1 MKTTL
6 YFILILCIFVTL
18 AFVPNSFAQ
27 EYVVRVIYFH
37 PNDIE
42 PQEDSVNTLKAM
54 IKDIQTFYADEME
67 RHGYGRKTF
76 RLETDENDDVM
87 LHYMKGN
94 LDHTRYKEKSMSRNE
109 IRDRLDFS
117 QRIIYLIWVDR
128 YDSSGRAGDVGGSG
142 SGVSERGDA
151 WVFPSNFDSG
161 VRYRDAWETIAHE
174 IGHAFGLAH
183 DFRNNTYIM
192 SYGPGDRNELSS
204 CNAKWLDTHKYFNDT
219 VMPINDNTSLQM
231 LQPSPAGPLAIR
243 LRFNISDTDGLH
255 QVIFDARG
263 DDGLV
268 ECKELSGYS
277 STVEFVTN
285 AFDLGNTSKYGLL
298 IIDKSGNFKYH
309 RIEIRPTDLLPPS
322 EVVRIP
328 DANLAAAIR
337 ETLELAP
344 DSPITQLDMLGL
356 RLLYAV
362 RRQITDL
369 TGLENAINLQAL
381 GLFNNQ
387 IEDITPLSKLTKLDD
402 LRLSDNQIKDITPL
416 SKLIKLNH
424 LRLSGNQIED
434 ITPLSKLANSNLR
447 ELRLSDNQISDITP
461 LVELTNLRILRIE
474 DNQISDV
481 SLFAGLVN
489 LRLLLLGGNP
499 IKDKKPLFELLQ
511 KNPDV
516 RIYLQSVESGGEP
529 LKGVPID
536 ITDFRPSDV
545 VSIPDPNLAAAI
557 RDALKLRSTETIT
570 QLDMWTLTRLDA
582 DNKGIKDLMGLEHAH
597 NLTFLNLNHNAIS
610 DVSSLAELT
619 LLWGLWASDNQISDI
634 MPLTALTRLKSLL
647 LRRNQINDVSPL
659 TGLVNLKE
667 LRLQENPIKNRK
679 PLLELLRKNPDVKI
693 YLKNYTD
700 PLPVTLS
707 HFRAELTDAGVILK
721 WITES
726 EVDNAGFYIYRSETR
741 EGDFKVIN
749 PTMIQGAGTTSERNE
764 YTWTDTTAK
773 PNVAYYYRIEDIS
786 HAGVREQ
793 LATVRLRG
801 LVSARGKLTTI
812 WADLKAE
819 N

>member
-54 IKDIQTFYADEME
+54 TKDIQTFYADEME

-76 RLETDENDDVM
+76 RLETDENEDVM

-94 LDHTRYKEKSMSRNE
+94 LDHTHYKEKSMSRNE

-117 QRIIYLIWVDR
+117 KRIIYLIWVDR
-128 YDSSGRAGDVGGSG
+128 YDSSGWAGDVGGSG

-277 STVEFVTN
+277 STVDFVTN

-328 DANLAAAIR
+328 DVNLAASIR
-337 ETLELAP
+337 EALELAP
-344 DSPITQLDMLGL
+344 DSPITQLDMLVL
-356 RLLYAV
+356 RRIYWKDPG
-362 RRQITDL
+362 RQIIDL
-369 TGLENAINLQAL
+369 TGLEHAINLQSL
-381 GLFNNQ
+381 RLYDNQ

-402 LRLSDNQIKDITPL
+402 LVLSGNQIKDITPL
-416 SKLIKLNH
+416 SKLTKLNG

-447 ELRLSDNQISDITP
+447 DLRLSDNQISDITP
-461 LVELTNLRILRIE
+461 LAGLINLR
-474 DNQISDV
+474 
-481 SLFAGLVN
+481 GLH
-489 LRLLLLGGNP
+489 
-499 IKDKKPLFELLQ
+499 
-511 KNPDV
+511 
-516 RIYLQSVESGGEP
+516 IY
-529 LKGVPID
+529 
-536 ITDFRPSDV
+536 
-545 VSIPDPNLAAAI
+545 
-557 RDALKLRSTETIT
+557 
-570 QLDMWTLTRLDA
+570 
-582 DNKGIKDLMGLEHAH
+582 H
-597 NLTFLNLNHNAIS
+597 
-610 DVSSLAELT
+610 
-619 LLWGLWASDNQISDI
+619 NQISDI
-634 MPLTALTRLKSLL
+634 TPLAGLIN
-647 LRRNQINDVSPL
+647 LRGLYIHHNQISDITPLAELTNLFFLQLGTNEFNDISPL
-659 TGLVNLKE
+659 AELTNLKE
-667 LRLQENPIKNRK
+667 L
-679 PLLELLRKNPDVKI
+679 
-693 YLKNYTD
+693 Y
-700 PLPVTLS
+700 
-707 HFRAELTDAGVILK
+707 F
-721 WITES
+721 
-726 EVDNAGFYIYRSETR
+726 
-741 EGDFKVIN
+741 
-749 PTMIQGAGTTSERNE
+749 
-764 YTWTDTTAK
+764 
-773 PNVAYYYRIEDIS
+773 
-786 HAGVREQ
+786 
-793 LATVRLRG
+793 
-801 LVSARGKLTTI
+801 
-812 WADLKAE
+812 
-819 N
+819 